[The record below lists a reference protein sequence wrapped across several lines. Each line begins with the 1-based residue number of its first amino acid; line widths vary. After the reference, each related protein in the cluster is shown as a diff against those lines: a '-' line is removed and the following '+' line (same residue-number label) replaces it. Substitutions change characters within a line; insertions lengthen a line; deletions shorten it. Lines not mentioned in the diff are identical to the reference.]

1 MPCFCLREPIKI
13 SLYLF
18 FSIFWNFNMITNS
31 FEIFFISFKNNK
43 IEIQV
48 FFFFQCIISK
58 QKHKTKLENF
68 QLKIETIYLEIFTS
82 EMDFL
87 NSTVYYMYYYLD
99 STAILNFF
107 HIWSAAVTIQYI
119 CLFYVVANIIKEW
132 EITFSTHWDTMF
144 IYRSYVCFLSV
155 TSSIENSIFIHQEFK
170 MESFITDSLW
180 ETGRKLG
187 MGVYIIIFFYH

>member
-1 MPCFCLREPIKI
+1 MR
-13 SLYLF
+13 F
-18 FSIFWNFNMITNS
+18 FSS
-31 FEIFFISFKNNK
+31 VLKK
-43 IEIQV
+43 IGIQV
-48 FFFFQCIISK
+48 FFFFQCINSK

-87 NSTVYYMYYYLD
+87 NSTVYYGTCIIIW
-99 STAILNFF
+99 TAQPFWTSSIYEVQLSPYN
-107 HIWSAAVTIQYI
+107 I
-119 CLFYVVANIIKEW
+119 CLFSVVGNIIKEW

-144 IYRSYVCFLSV
+144 IYKSYVCFLSV

-187 MGVYIIIFFYH
+187 MGVYIIIFFYHWISFPWE

>member
-1 MPCFCLREPIKI
+1 M
-13 SLYLF
+13 
-18 FSIFWNFNMITNS
+18 
-31 FEIFFISFKNNK
+31 
-43 IEIQV
+43 
-48 FFFFQCIISK
+48 
-58 QKHKTKLENF
+58 ENF

-107 HIWSAAVTIQYI
+107 HIWSAAVTIQY
-119 CLFYVVANIIKEW
+119 LFYVVANIIKEW

-144 IYRSYVCFLSV
+144 IYGSYVCFLSA
-155 TSSIENSIFIHQEFK
+155 TSSIENSIFIHQESK

-187 MGVYIIIFFYH
+187 MGVYHYFFFTIKLVSLENKWKWSI